1 MCIFSGMYA
10 GGSGGLFR
18 FLDMLRLLSAVVK
31 EITRFRTFP
40 LPFFIII
47 IMLLLPFPDDCTS
60 AVVDDVTLGWSDV
73 AVDGAE
79 REGDG
84 KQCNFM
90 IKNVHKSTIN
100 YYE

>member
-1 MCIFSGMYA
+1 
-10 GGSGGLFR
+10 
-18 FLDMLRLLSAVVK
+18 MLRLLSAVVK

-47 IMLLLPFPDDCTS
+47 MLLLPFPDDCTT
-60 AVVDDVTLGWSDV
+60 VGVDGVTLGWSNV

-79 REGDG
+79 IEGDG

>member
-31 EITRFRTFP
+31 EITRVRTFP
-40 LPFFIII
+40 LPFFII
-47 IMLLLPFPDDCTS
+47 IMLLLPFPDDCTT
-60 AVVDDVTLGWSDV
+60 AGVDDVTVGWSDV

-79 REGDG
+79 REGGWQTMQFHD
-84 KQCNFM
+84 
-90 IKNVHKSTIN
+90 
-100 YYE
+100 